1 MSVISSSNIQRTRSS
16 SVVAVS
22 LLLLMFALLSL
33 LVHQASTASPSQS
46 GYLGKLE
53 LVLVGSTNES
63 LKVVQRDDDSE
74 PDHPWD
80 IDHWLAAIC
89 YGLLLAEPEVQ
100 KPDLS
105 AQSRALVSGYNLL
118 APPLRA
124 PPIA

>member
-1 MSVISSSNIQRTRSS
+1 MSLVSSSNIQRTRSS

-22 LLLLMFALLSL
+22 LLWLMLALLSL
-33 LVHQASTASPSQS
+33 LVHQTSTASPAQS

-53 LVLVGSTNES
+53 HVLVGSTNES
-63 LKVVQRDDDSE
+63 LKVVQREDDSE

-80 IDHWLAAIC
+80 IDHWLAAVC

-100 KPDLS
+100 PRDLS
-105 AQSRALVSGYNLL
+105 AEIRALVAGYNLL